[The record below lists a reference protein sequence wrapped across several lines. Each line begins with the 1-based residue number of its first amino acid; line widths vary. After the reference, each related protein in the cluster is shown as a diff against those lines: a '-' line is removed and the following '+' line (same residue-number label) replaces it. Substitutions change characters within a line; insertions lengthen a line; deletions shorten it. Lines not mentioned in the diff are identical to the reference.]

1 MTLDWAVNSLPL
13 SLENASINFLE
24 SINLLTQII
33 RYAEKKL
40 NHLSINHHKASNSNL
55 FVDRVI
61 EKPSNGKQIC
71 WHTIGRVE
79 LTNFEGLF
87 WTFLIVL
94 KFTLKKKNHVKS
106 STKQTSDLKFS
117 QLQYK
122 IAKKN
127 LKLNLHIR
135 RSWFGRHSFDYHT
148 WTTRNL
154 KFLIRVLWIKIQTN

>member
-1 MTLDWAVNSLPL
+1 MSLDWGVNSFSL

-33 RYAEKKL
+33 RYMEKKL

-55 FVDRVI
+55 FVDRVT

-79 LTNFEGLF
+79 LTNFEGLL
-87 WTFLIVL
+87 WTFSIVL
-94 KFTLKKKNHVKS
+94 KFTLEKKYISCKKKHQ
-106 STKQTSDLKFS
+106 QTSDLKFS

-122 IAKKN
+122 IAKK
-127 LKLNLHIR
+127 IW
-135 RSWFGRHSFDYHT
+135 S
-148 WTTRNL
+148 
-154 KFLIRVLWIKIQTN
+154 